1 VIKLKELLENKD
13 SKNVAGIAYFFNDTL
28 LCCQNNE
35 GRWGIPKGHIH
46 INETTE
52 EGAYREFTEETQ
64 IILNTPIKFSHKAK
78 KNNGSDFS
86 VFMCKGDKKFTAHI
100 NNEHK
105 DWGYFPIHKLPTPF
119 DERVIKVIDNIS
131 EASTTFNIKG
141 MKGATGF
148 IKPED
153 WDAKIKSL
161 EKAILK
167 STGYTMLKMKPLLE
181 RVDFQ
186 DEASEMIKAY
196 GLKSKLKIGRGKD
209 FGEYVPEK
217 DLITMRPMYKSIK
230 DFLLT
235 ILHEIGH
242 ALDAKRLGVKKYIK
256 KYTQAGTMAN
266 YKGLDPHDDN
276 KWEEK
281 AEKFARKELNKWLV
295 VTEVSSNSA
304 NYSAESGE
312 KDTGFLPKKGMKR
325 ELGVNQ
331 NKPEPWFEKG
341 GYTQIDFPESDQIY
355 DTKDKN
361 VQIIQV
367 IKKISNLGDKYEG
380 FQDDIASWDKYGYK
394 DFSLDFEEF
403 K

>member
-1 VIKLKELLENKD
+1 MIKLKELLNSKD

-46 INETTE
+46 IDETPE

-64 IILNTPIKFSHKAK
+64 IILNKPIKFSHKAK
-78 KNNGSDFS
+78 KDNGSDFS
-86 VFMCKGDKKFTAHI
+86 VFMCNGNKKFTAHI
-100 NNEHK
+100 NGEHK
-105 DWGYFPIHKLPTPF
+105 DWGYFPIRDLPTPF

-131 EASTTFNIKG
+131 EASITGNVKG

-148 IKPED
+148 IKPEE
-153 WDAKIKSL
+153 WEAKKKSL

-186 DEASEMIKAY
+186 DEASEIIKAY
-196 GLKSKLKIGRGKD
+196 GLKSKLKIGSGKD

-217 DLITMRPMYKSIK
+217 DLITMRPSYKSIK
-230 DFLLT
+230 EFLLT

-281 AEKFARKELNKWLV
+281 AEKFARKELSKWL
-295 VTEVSSNSA
+295 
-304 NYSAESGE
+304 
-312 KDTGFLPKKGMKR
+312 
-325 ELGVNQ
+325 
-331 NKPEPWFEKG
+331 
-341 GYTQIDFPESDQIY
+341 
-355 DTKDKN
+355 
-361 VQIIQV
+361 
-367 IKKISNLGDKYEG
+367 
-380 FQDDIASWDKYGYK
+380 
-394 DFSLDFEEF
+394 
-403 K
+403 

>member
-1 VIKLKELLENKD
+1 MIKLKKLLENKD

-105 DWGYFPIHKLPTPF
+105 DWGYFPINDLPTPF
-119 DERVIKVIDNIS
+119 DKRVIKVIDNIS
-131 EASTTFNIKG
+131 EASVTSNVKG

-148 IKPED
+148 IKPEE
-153 WDAKIKSL
+153 WEAKRKSL
-161 EKAILK
+161 KKSIK
-167 STGYTMLKMKPLLE
+167 NSTGYLLLE
-181 RVDFQ
+181 RMDYL
-186 DEASEMIKAY
+186 DTAERLIKKY
-196 GLKSKLKIGRGKD
+196 KLKSKVKFTSGKD
-209 FGEYVPEK
+209 MGDYSWTTDTINLRPAYGSVKKF
-217 DLITMRPMYKSIK
+217 LITV
-230 DFLLT
+230 
-235 ILHEIGH
+235 LHEIKH
-242 ALDAKRLGVKKYIK
+242 ALDRKKLGVKKYENL
-256 KYTQAGTMAN
+256 YTIAGELAIQ
-266 YKGLDPHDDN
+266 KGGDFHDDN
-276 KWEEK
+276 KFEEI
-281 AEKFARKELNKWLV
+281 AEKWAIREYSKLKNKIIEV
-295 VTEVSSNSA
+295 VTEISSNSV
-304 NYSAESGE
+304 NYSADGGE

-325 ELGVNQ
+325 ELGINV

-341 GYTQIDFPESDQIY
+341 GYTQMSFPESDQIY
-355 DTKDKN
+355 DKSDKN
-361 VQIIQV
+361 VQIVQV

>member
-1 VIKLKELLENKD
+1 MIKLKELLENKD
-13 SKNVAGIAYFFNDTL
+13 SKNAAGIAYFFNDTL

-46 INETTE
+46 INETPE

-64 IILNTPIKFSHKAK
+64 IVLNKPIKFSHKSK
-78 KNNGSDFS
+78 KNNGADFS

-105 DWGYFPIHKLPTPF
+105 DWGYFPIDNLPTPF
-119 DERVIKVIDNIS
+119 DERVIKVVDNIS
-131 EASTTFNIKG
+131 ESSHTTDVKG

-148 IKPED
+148 IKPEE
-153 WDAKIKSL
+153 WESKRKSL
-161 EKAILK
+161 EKAILN

-186 DEASEMIKAY
+186 DEASEIIKAY

-217 DLITMRPMYKSIK
+217 DLITMRPSYKSMK
-230 DFLLT
+230 EFLLT

-266 YKGLDPHDDN
+266 YQGLDPHDDN

-281 AEKFARKELNKWLV
+281 AEKFARKELKKWL
-295 VTEVSSNSA
+295 
-304 NYSAESGE
+304 
-312 KDTGFLPKKGMKR
+312 
-325 ELGVNQ
+325 
-331 NKPEPWFEKG
+331 
-341 GYTQIDFPESDQIY
+341 
-355 DTKDKN
+355 
-361 VQIIQV
+361 
-367 IKKISNLGDKYEG
+367 
-380 FQDDIASWDKYGYK
+380 
-394 DFSLDFEEF
+394 
-403 K
+403 

>member
-1 VIKLKELLENKD
+1 MIKLKDIVENKD
-13 SKNVAGIAYFFNDTL
+13 SKDAAGIAYFFNDTL

-35 GRWGIPKGHIH
+35 GRWGIPKGRIH
-46 INETTE
+46 IDETPE

-64 IILNTPIKFSHKAK
+64 IILNKPIKFSHKAK
-78 KNNGSDFS
+78 KDNGSDFS
-86 VFMCKGDKKFTAHI
+86 IFMCKGDKKFTAHI
-100 NNEHK
+100 DDEHK
-105 DWGYFPIHKLPTPF
+105 DWGYFPINDLPTPF

-131 EASTTFNIKG
+131 EASITGNIKG

-153 WDAKIKSL
+153 WESKKKSL
-161 EKAILK
+161 EKSILN
-167 STGYTMLKMKPLLE
+167 STGYKMIKMKPLLE

-186 DEASEMIKAY
+186 DEASEIIKAY

-217 DLITMRPMYKSIK
+217 DLITMRPSYKSIK

-266 YKGLDPHDDN
+266 YQGLDPHDDN

-281 AEKFARKELNKWLV
+281 AEKFARKELSKWL
-295 VTEVSSNSA
+295 
-304 NYSAESGE
+304 
-312 KDTGFLPKKGMKR
+312 
-325 ELGVNQ
+325 
-331 NKPEPWFEKG
+331 
-341 GYTQIDFPESDQIY
+341 
-355 DTKDKN
+355 
-361 VQIIQV
+361 
-367 IKKISNLGDKYEG
+367 
-380 FQDDIASWDKYGYK
+380 
-394 DFSLDFEEF
+394 
-403 K
+403 